1 MIKKIIAC
9 ADVHIRNL
17 RRHEEYQAQ
26 LNKFVADCKKYA
38 EEYGPEQIRIVVAGD
53 LLHNKLDI
61 SGEGY
66 IIASWFIR
74 QLSSIAKTIII
85 AGNHD
90 MNMKNLSR
98 LDPISAIFSMSKF
111 DNAIY
116 LDKELDYE
124 SGYLVDENVTWC
136 LYSTFDNF
144 ARPNI
149 EEAKALNPDNVTV
162 GLFHGELKSAKT
174 DVGYVSEN
182 GYEASY
188 FEGLDFAILGHIH
201 KRQCIK
207 NDGVPLVYCGSL
219 IQQDHG
225 ENIHGHGY
233 VVWDLDTFKYEEVDI
248 ANEGFGYYTFS
259 INGIED
265 IEEDSEDILNL

>member
-9 ADVHIRNL
+9 ADIHIRNL
-17 RRHEEYQAQ
+17 RRHDEYQAQ
-26 LNKFVADCKKYA
+26 LKRFVEECKKYA
-38 EEYGPEQIRIVVAGD
+38 DEYGPEQIRIVVAGD

-66 IIASWFIR
+66 VLGSWFINR
-74 QLSSIAKTIII
+74 LSSIAKTIVI

-90 MNMKNLSR
+90 INMRNLSR
-98 LDPISAIFSMSKF
+98 MDPISAMFSILNF

-116 LDKELDYE
+116 LDRELEYE
-124 SGYLVDENVTWC
+124 SGYLVDDNVTWC
-136 LYSTFDNF
+136 LYSAFDNF

-149 EEAKALNPDNVTV
+149 EEAKALHPDNVCV

-174 DVGYVSEN
+174 DVGYVCEN

-188 FEGLDFAILGHIH
+188 FEGIDFGILGHIH
-201 KRQCIK
+201 RRQCIK
-207 NDGVPLVYCGSL
+207 NNGVPLVYCGSL

-225 ENIHGHGY
+225 ENIQGHGY
-233 VVWDLDTFKYEEVDI
+233 VVWDTETLKYDEVDVK
-248 ANEGFGYYTFS
+248 NDQFGFYTMALGS
-259 INGIED
+259 IED
-265 IEEDSEDILNL
+265 LDNDTEEILNL